1 MSREKRTRPSVG
13 ALGRAV
19 ETGSAMQ
26 ADTTSKPQFTP
37 NGPGGQRKVADLL
50 SHGRENAI
58 PRRELERLTG
68 LDGRTVRL
76 MIERERREGRPI
88 LADNATGYY
97 LPATEHERAACVR
110 SMRHRAGE
118 IMKSAQAIE
127 HFHVKLGCTLCY
139 IDRIKPFHS
148 GVKFQIEK
156 LNIFAQ

>member
-1 MSREKRTRPSVG
+1 MAKAKKKARPDEATSRRAGQEKQRTSSNSRNKHITQGPS
-13 ALGRAV
+13 
-19 ETGSAMQ
+19 
-26 ADTTSKPQFTP
+26 
-37 NGPGGQRKVADLL
+37 GQRKVADLL

-58 PRRELERLTG
+58 PRRELEKLTG

-118 IMKSAQAIE
+118 ILRTAQAIE
-127 HFHVKLGCTLCY
+127 G
-139 IDRIKPFHS
+139 
-148 GVKFQIEK
+148 GG
-156 LNIFAQ
+156 N

>member
-76 MIERERREGRPI
+76 MIERERREGSSPLI
-88 LADNATGYY
+88 
-97 LPATEHERAACVR
+97 
-110 SMRHRAGE
+110 MRQEWRFCAKRRRWKD
-118 IMKSAQAIE
+118 II
-127 HFHVKLGCTLCY
+127 
-139 IDRIKPFHS
+139 
-148 GVKFQIEK
+148 
-156 LNIFAQ
+156 

>member
-1 MSREKRTRPSVG
+1 M
-13 ALGRAV
+13 

-58 PRRELERLTG
+58 PRRELEKLTG

-76 MIERERREGRPI
+76 MIERERREGSPI

-97 LPATEHERAACVR
+97 IYPPPSTNGPPACAPCATGPGR
-110 SMRHRAGE
+110 
-118 IMKSAQAIE
+118 
-127 HFHVKLGCTLCY
+127 L
-139 IDRIKPFHS
+139 
-148 GVKFQIEK
+148 
-156 LNIFAQ
+156 

>member
-1 MSREKRTRPSVG
+1 MSDKKKTRPAG
-13 ALGRAV
+13 DTAGRVV
-19 ETGSAMQ
+19 ETGSASR
-26 ADTTSKPQFTP
+26 ADTTSNHDSTTSIPRAQAKI
-37 NGPGGQRKVADLL
+37 ADLL
-50 SHGRENAI
+50 PGRENAI

-76 MIERERREGRPI
+76 MIERERREGSPI

-127 HFHVKLGCTLCY
+127 QAE
-139 IDRIKPFHS
+139 R
-148 GVKFQIEK
+148 
-156 LNIFAQ
+156 

>member
-1 MSREKRTRPSVG
+1 MSVEKKRARPSVG
-13 ALGRAV
+13 APGRAEAGV
-19 ETGSAMQ
+19 NH
-26 ADTTSKPQFTP
+26 ADGNSRNKHITQ
-37 NGPGGQRKVADLL
+37 GPSGQRKITDLL

-58 PRRELERLTG
+58 PRRELEKLTG

-127 HFHVKLGCTLCY
+127 QAE
-139 IDRIKPFHS
+139 R
-148 GVKFQIEK
+148 
-156 LNIFAQ
+156 

>member
-1 MSREKRTRPSVG
+1 MSREKKTRPSVG
-13 ALGRAV
+13 ALGRAEAGV
-19 ETGSAMQ
+19 NHEDGNSRNKHITQ
-26 ADTTSKPQFTP
+26 
-37 NGPGGQRKVADLL
+37 GPSGQRKVADLL

-58 PRRELERLTG
+58 PRRELEKLTG

-127 HFHVKLGCTLCY
+127 HAE
-139 IDRIKPFHS
+139 R
-148 GVKFQIEK
+148 
-156 LNIFAQ
+156 